1 MKHYSRRELYA
12 LGEPLGESVT
22 QAKVGGGRIY
32 GGGGSGGG
40 GGGQPQQNTTVNTNI
55 PEYAK
60 PYVEAM
66 LGAAQKQAYKYDDAG
81 NIVGFQPYVPY
92 GATVGPGGQIT
103 NTAQEQA
110 AAAVAPF
117 SPMQERAFQQTAG
130 LRVPSQYGIG
140 SQFAGAGGMGA
151 ANIAQQAAGIGQ
163 GYYGMATNP
172 YAQQMFM
179 SPYMQ
184 NAVDVQKAEAIRDY
198 GKILPGMQ
206 AQATRAGAFGGSRQ
220 AIETA
225 EARRNLA
232 TQLGQIQAQGTQRA
246 FEQAQQAQQ
255 FGANLGLQGY
265 GTALQGTGQL
275 TSAGKTLADIGG
287 QTLQAQ
293 QGIIGLQSQAGA
305 QQQALEQQKI
315 NQAIQNYALQQQNPQ
330 MQLSLMSSLTRGLP
344 LQQSTTQQYQAA
356 PSALSQIGGLGAAGV
371 GLYGMGR
378 SAGIFGKEGGHVR
391 KLASG
396 GITGMSKKVLLN
408 PEDFST
414 DQVKTMTDKGMIS
427 RLVGAP
433 ILDAKMK
440 DEQRMK
446 LAQAAQQPKPIDTI
460 AADIMA
466 RAAASQGIDNAES
479 NLPVMSAFDG
489 GIVAMAD
496 GGEVDSNGITRLR
509 TGGDGSP
516 DTRSEFEYDV
526 DRLKKFF
533 GERIPAIGTA
543 LNPFAGAG
551 KYFTQPRMNAV
562 DREEQAAGRAA
573 RDNPITGPVY
583 NDPKLEGP
591 KILPDEP
598 RASAAAPAAS
608 APSVADTGGRGI
620 NDILKRFEETLG
632 KGEQRDTEAKK
643 MAFWS
648 SLAQLGF
655 GAMGGTSRSGLTN
668 IGQAGA
674 PAVASGMQQLRDIEG
689 RQEKRGLAQ
698 LQAALEGE
706 KLKAEYTK
714 LDMMQPYY
722 REYANFL
729 ARRQGSTGT
738 AGLGSVPF
746 GEFRKIKAQYDGYL
760 MDGKTVRA
768 SPIAKYLTPDELNAL
783 KASPGTPSYDRGM
796 ARAAE
801 VAKQRMDAELREGMQ
816 YTAKQRVGSSA
827 EDI

>member
-32 GGGGSGGG
+32 GGGGSSGGG
-40 GGGQPQQNTTVNTNI
+40 GGGQPTQNTTVNTNI
-55 PEYAK
+55 PEYAR
-60 PYVEAM
+60 PYVESM

-110 AAAVAPF
+110 QAAIAPF
-117 SPMQERAFQQTAG
+117 SPMQERAFQQTAN
-130 LRVPSQYGIG
+130 LQVPGQFALGTGYQALGGIG
-140 SQFAGAGGMGA
+140 ALNAG
-151 ANIAQQAAGIGQ
+151 QQYNQ
-163 GYYGMATNP
+163 MAINP
-172 YAQQMFM
+172 YAQQAFM

-184 NAVDVQKAEAIRDY
+184 NVVDVQKNEALRDAQMRNIGANLGAARQGTYGGARQLLAEQERN
-198 GKILPGMQ
+198 
-206 AQATRAGAFGGSRQ
+206 
-220 AIETA
+220 
-225 EARRNLA
+225 RNLQ
-232 TQLGQIQAQGTQRA
+232 TQLGQIQATGSQEA
-246 FEQAQQAQQ
+246 FKSAQQAQQ

-265 GTALQGTGQL
+265 GQAVG
-275 TSAGKTLADIGG
+275 AGKALVDTGAA
-287 QTLQAQ
+287 QLQAQ

-305 QQQALEQQKI
+305 QQQALEQQRI

-330 MQLSLMSSLTRGLP
+330 LQLSLMSSLTRGLP

-414 DQVKTMTDKGMIS
+414 QQVKTMTDKGMIS
-427 RLVGAP
+427 QLVGAP

-446 LAQAAQQPKPIDTI
+446 FAQAAQQPKPIDTI

-489 GIVAMAD
+489 GIVAMAE
-496 GGEVDSNGITRLR
+496 GGEVDDDGVARFQEGGRSAFMEDISRFGDYAVPNLGITKKLKEL
-509 TGGDGSP
+509 GSYFTKP
-516 DTRSEFEYDV
+516 RQSTMSPGDV
-526 DRLKKFF
+526 DVQP
-533 GERIPAIGTA
+533 GYTPSSAPA
-543 LNPFAGAG
+543 PFPPEAA
-551 KYFTQPRMNAV
+551 KPR
-562 DREEQAAGRAA
+562 
-573 RDNPITGPVY
+573 
-583 NDPKLEGP
+583 
-591 KILPDEP
+591 ILPDEP

-608 APSVADTGGRGI
+608 APSVEDAGNKGI
-620 NDILKRFEETLG
+620 NAILKKFEEAQG

-655 GAMGGTSRSGLTN
+655 GAMGGASPYGLTN

-674 PAVASGMQQLRDIEG
+674 PAVASGMKALTDIEG
-689 RQEKRGLAQ
+689 RQEKRGIAS

-706 KLKAEYTK
+706 KIKADYAK
-714 LDMMQPYY
+714 LGMMQPYY
-722 REYANFL
+722 KEYANFL

-746 GEFRKIKAQYDGYL
+746 GEFRKLKSQYDGYL
-760 MDGKTVRA
+760 TDGKTVQA
-768 SPIAKYLTPDELNAL
+768 SPLAKYLTKDELNAL

-816 YTAKQRVGSSA
+816 YTAKQRVSPA

>member
-1 MKHYSRRELYA
+1 MNLFKL
-12 LGEPLGESVT
+12 LKWWFVD
-22 QAKVGGGRIY
+22 QFMFW
-32 GGGGSGGG
+32 GGGSGGG
-40 GGGQPQQNTTVNTNI
+40 GGSPTQSTSYQTNL

-60 PYVEAM
+60 PYVETM
-66 LGAAQKQAYKYDDAG
+66 LGAAQKQTYKYDPEG
-81 NIVGFQPYVPY
+81 NVVGFQPYIPY
-92 GATVGPGGQIT
+92 GATVGPGGEIT

-110 AAAVAPF
+110 QAAVAGF
-117 SPMQERAFQQTAG
+117 SPMQERAFQQTAD
-130 LRVPSQYGIG
+130 LRVPGQYGVG

-172 YAQQMFM
+172 FAQQSFM

-184 NAVDVQKAEAIRDY
+184 NVVDSQKQEAIRDY
-198 GKILPGMQ
+198 EKMLPGMQ
-206 AQATRAGAFGGSRQ
+206 AQATRQGAFGGSRS
-220 AIETA
+220 AIEAA
-225 EARRNLA
+225 EARRNLQN
-232 TQLGQIQAQGTQRA
+232 QLGGIQATGSQKA
-246 FEQAQQAQQ
+246 FEAGQQAQQ
-255 FGANLGLQGY
+255 FGANLGLQGLQT
-265 GTALQGTGQL
+265 GLQGTGQL
-275 TSAGKTLADIGG
+275 TSAGKALADIGG
-287 QTLQAQ
+287 QELQAR

-305 QQQALEQQKI
+305 QQQALEQQRV

-330 MQLSLMSSLTRGLP
+330 MQLSLMSSLLRGLP
-344 LQQSTTQQYQAA
+344 LQQATTQTYQAP
-356 PSALSQIGGLGAAGV
+356 PSALSQIGGLGAAGM
-371 GLYGMGR
+371 GMYGMGR
-378 SAGIFGKEGGHVR
+378 SAGIFGKEGGHVK

-396 GITGMSKKVLLN
+396 GITGLSKKVLLN

-427 RLVGAP
+427 QLVGAP

-466 RAAASQGIDNAES
+466 RAAASQGIDNAQS

-489 GIVAMAD
+489 GIVAMAE
-496 GGEVDSNGITRLR
+496 GGEVERFFDGGGTMAGFDSAVS
-509 TGGDGSP
+509 TGGRASP
-516 DTRSEFEYDV
+516 EIEEYVID
-526 DRLKKFF
+526 
-533 GERIPAIGTA
+533 
-543 LNPFAGAG
+543 
-551 KYFTQPRMNAV
+551 
-562 DREEQAAGRAA
+562 
-573 RDNPITGPVY
+573 PITGQ
-583 NDPKLEGP
+583 KLFSGYGSKTSAAP
-591 KILPDEP
+591 TAAVPASKKDTGIKILPDEP
-598 RASAAAPAAS
+598 RANAAAPAAP
-608 APSVADTGGRGI
+608 APSVADTGGKGI
-620 NDILKRFEETLG
+620 ADILKRFEETLG
-632 KGEQRDTEAKK
+632 KGAERDTEAKK

-689 RQEKRGLAQ
+689 RQEKRGLAS

-706 KLKAEYTK
+706 KLKAEYAK

-722 REYANFL
+722 KEYANFL

-746 GEFRKIKAQYDGYL
+746 GEFRKIKSQYDGYL
-760 MDGKTVRA
+760 TDGKTVRA
-768 SPIAKYLTPDELNAL
+768 SPLAKYLTPDELNAL

-801 VAKQRMDAELREGMQ
+801 IAKQRMDAELREGMQ

>member
-1 MKHYSRRELYA
+1 MSILRYKQKLLPY
-12 LGEPLGESVT
+12 GNPM
-22 QAKVGGGRIY
+22 GGGS
-32 GGGGSGGG
+32 SGGG
-40 GGGQPQQNTTVNTNI
+40 GGSQPQQNTTVNTNI

-117 SPMQERAFQQTAG
+117 SPMQEQAFRETAQM
-130 LRVPSQYGIG
+130 RVPYQYGIG
-140 SQFAGAGGMGA
+140 SQYVGAGGMGA

-184 NAVDVQKAEAIRDY
+184 NVVDVQKAEAIRDY

-246 FEQAQQAQQ
+246 FEQGQQAQQ

-275 TSAGKTLADIGG
+275 TSAGKALTDIGG
-287 QTLQAQ
+287 AQLQAQ

-356 PSALSQIGGLGAAGV
+356 PSALSQIGGLGAAGL

-378 SAGIFGKEGGHVR
+378 SAGVFGREGGHVR

-496 GGEVDSNGITRLR
+496 GGEVDSDGVAHYNEGGRSAFMEDLYKARDYIRETPGPNEYIIKKLR
-509 TGGDGSP
+509 EAGS
-516 DTRSEFEYDV
+516 
-526 DRLKKFF
+526 
-533 GERIPAIGTA
+533 
-543 LNPFAGAG
+543 
-551 KYFTQPRMNAV
+551 YFTTPRQSPRDADAQPGYTPSSA
-562 DREEQAAGRAA
+562 
-573 RDNPITGPVY
+573 PVEAPPEA
-583 NDPKLEGP
+583 PKPRILE
-591 KILPDEP
+591 DS
-598 RASAAAPAAS
+598 RVSAAAPAAS

-714 LDMMQPYY
+714 LGMMEPYY
-722 REYANFL
+722 KEYANFL

-783 KASPGTPSYDRGM
+783 KASPGTPSYERGM

-827 EDI
+827 EEI

>member
-1 MKHYSRRELYA
+1 
-12 LGEPLGESVT
+12 
-22 QAKVGGGRIY
+22 
-32 GGGGSGGG
+32 
-40 GGGQPQQNTTVNTNI
+40 
-55 PEYAK
+55 
-60 PYVEAM
+60 M
-66 LGAAQKQAYKYDDAG
+66 LGAAQKQAYKYDDSG

-92 GATVGPGGQIT
+92 GATVGPSGEIT

-110 AAAVAPF
+110 KAAVAGF
-117 SPMQERAFQQTAG
+117 SPMQERAFQQTAD
-130 LRVPSQYGIG
+130 LRVPGQYGVG
-140 SQFAGAGGMGA
+140 SQFVGAGGMGA

-172 YAQQMFM
+172 FAQQSFM

-184 NAVDVQKAEAIRDY
+184 NVVDVQKQEAVRDY
-198 GKILPGMQ
+198 GKMLPGMQ
-206 AQATRAGAFGGSRQ
+206 AQATRQGAFGGSRQ
-220 AIETA
+220 AIEAA
-225 EARRNLA
+225 EARRNLG
-232 TQLGQIQAQGTQRA
+232 TQLGSIQAQGSQKAFDEAQRNM
-246 FEQAQQAQQ
+246 Q

-275 TSAGKTLADIGG
+275 SQAGRSLADIGG
-287 QTLQAQ
+287 QELQAR

-305 QQQALEQQKI
+305 QQQTLEQQRV

-330 MQLSLMSSLTRGLP
+330 MQLSLMSSLLRGLP
-344 LQQSTTQQYQAA
+344 LQQATTQTYQAP
-356 PSALSQIGGLGAAGV
+356 PSAVSQFAGLGAAGM
-371 GLYGMGR
+371 GMYGMGR
-378 SAGIFGKEGGHVR
+378 SAGIFGKEGGHVK

-414 DQVKTMTDKGMIS
+414 EQVKSMTDKGMIS
-427 RLVGAP
+427 QLVGAP

-466 RAAASQGIDNAES
+466 RAAASQGIDNAPS

-496 GGEVDSNGITRLR
+496 GGEVDSDGIARFQ
-509 TGGDGSP
+509 TGGGSTYIDKDDEGYYLP
-516 DTRSEFEYDV
+516 GAPTSQ
-526 DRLKKFF
+526 F
-533 GERIPAIGTA
+533 GRDIRGAKDFYKRKIAENILQPLADIRGYFSDKAVVPSAAPATAPVEAPPEAPKPRI
-543 LNPFAGAG
+543 
-551 KYFTQPRMNAV
+551 
-562 DREEQAAGRAA
+562 
-573 RDNPITGPVY
+573 
-583 NDPKLEGP
+583 LEDSKP
-591 KILPDEP
+591 
-598 RASAAAPAAS
+598 SAAAPAAP
-608 APSVADTGGRGI
+608 APSVADTGGKGI

-643 MAFWS
+643 MAFYS

-655 GAMGGTSRSGLTN
+655 GAMGGTSRDPFTN

-674 PAVASGMQQLRDIEG
+674 PAIASGMKALTDIEG
-689 RQEKRGLAQ
+689 RQEKRGLAS

-706 KLKAEYTK
+706 KLKAEYSK
-714 LDMMQPYY
+714 LGMMQPYY
-722 REYANFL
+722 KEYANYL

-738 AGLGSVPF
+738 AGMGSVPF
-746 GEFRKIKAQYDGYL
+746 GEFRKLKSQYDGYL
-760 MDGKTVRA
+760 TDGKTVQS
-768 SPIAKYLTPDELNAL
+768 SPLAKYLTKDELNAL

-827 EDI
+827 EEI

>member
-1 MKHYSRRELYA
+1 MSILRSKHSGWTWEGRRT
-12 LGEPLGESVT
+12 PF
-22 QAKVGGGRIY
+22 
-32 GGGGSGGG
+32 GGGSGGG
-40 GGGQPQQNTTVNTNI
+40 GGGQPTQSTSYQTNV

-60 PYVEAM
+60 PYVETM

-81 NIVGFQPYVPY
+81 NVVGFQPYIPY

-151 ANIAQQAAGIGQ
+151 ANIAQQAAGIGGQ
-163 GYYGMATNP
+163 YYGMATNP
-172 YAQQMFM
+172 YAQQSFM

-184 NAVDVQKAEAIRDY
+184 NVVDVQKAEAIRDY

-220 AIETA
+220 AIEQA
-225 EARRNLA
+225 EARRNLG

-275 TSAGKTLADIGG
+275 TSAGKALADIGG
-287 QTLQAQ
+287 AQLQAQ

-305 QQQALEQQKI
+305 QQQALEQQKV

-330 MQLSLMSSLTRGLP
+330 MQLSLMSSLLRGLP
-344 LQQSTTQQYQAA
+344 LQQATTQTYQAP

-466 RAAASQGIDNAES
+466 RAAANQGIDNAES

-496 GGEVDSNGITRLR
+496 GGEVDSDGIARFQ
-509 TGGDGSP
+509 TGGGSTYIDKDDEGYYLP
-516 DTRSEFEYDV
+516 GAPTSQ
-526 DRLKKFF
+526 F
-533 GERIPAIGTA
+533 GRDIRGAKDFYKRKIAENILQPLADIRGYFSDKAVVPSAAPATAPVEAPPEAPKPRI
-543 LNPFAGAG
+543 
-551 KYFTQPRMNAV
+551 
-562 DREEQAAGRAA
+562 
-573 RDNPITGPVY
+573 
-583 NDPKLEGP
+583 LEDSKP
-591 KILPDEP
+591 
-598 RASAAAPAAS
+598 SAAAPAAS

-714 LDMMQPYY
+714 LGMMQPYY
-722 REYANFL
+722 KEYANYL

-783 KASPGTPSYDRGM
+783 KASPGTPSYERGM

-827 EDI
+827 EEI

>member
-60 PYVEAM
+60 PYVETM

-81 NIVGFQPYVPY
+81 NVVGFQPYVPY

-110 AAAVAPF
+110 QAAIAPF
-117 SPMQERAFQQTAG
+117 SPMQERAFQQTAN
-130 LRVPSQYGIG
+130 LQVPGQFALGTGYQALGGIG
-140 SQFAGAGGMGA
+140 ALNAG
-151 ANIAQQAAGIGQ
+151 QQYNQ
-163 GYYGMATNP
+163 MAINP
-172 YAQQMFM
+172 YAQQAFM

-184 NAVDVQKAEAIRDY
+184 NVVDVQKNEALRDAQMRNIGANLGAARQGTYGGARQLLAEQERN
-198 GKILPGMQ
+198 
-206 AQATRAGAFGGSRQ
+206 
-220 AIETA
+220 
-225 EARRNLA
+225 RNLQ
-232 TQLGQIQAQGTQRA
+232 TQLGQIQSAGSQEA
-246 FEQAQQAQQ
+246 FKSAQQAQQ

-265 GTALQGTGQL
+265 QQAVG
-275 TSAGKTLADIGG
+275 AGKALVDTGG
-287 QTLQAQ
+287 AQLQAQ

-305 QQQALEQQKI
+305 QQQALEQQRI

-330 MQLSLMSSLTRGLP
+330 LQLSLMSSLTRGLP

-378 SAGIFGKEGGHVR
+378 SAGIFGKEGGHVK

-414 DQVKTMTDKGMIS
+414 NQVKTMTDKGMIS

-446 LAQAAQQPKPIDTI
+446 FAQAAQQPKPIDTI

-496 GGEVDSNGITRLR
+496 GGEVDDGGVVRLR

-516 DTRSEFEYDV
+516 DTRSEFEYDI

-533 GERIPAIGTA
+533 GERVPAIGTA

-551 KYFTQPRMNAV
+551 KYFTQPRMTAV
-562 DREEQAAGRAA
+562 DREEQEAGRIA
-573 RDNPITGPVY
+573 RTNPITGPVY

-632 KGEQRDTEAKK
+632 KGAERDTEAKK

-722 REYANFL
+722 KEYANFL

-746 GEFRKIKAQYDGYL
+746 GEFRKIKSQYDGYL

-768 SPIAKYLTPDELNAL
+768 SPLAKYLTPDELNAL

-816 YTAKQRVGSSA
+816 YTAKQRVASPV

>member
-40 GGGQPQQNTTVNTNI
+40 YSGPQQNTTTSTQTGTTYQTNI
-55 PEYAK
+55 PEYAE
-60 PYVEAM
+60 PYVTTM
-66 LGAAQKQAYKYDDAG
+66 LGAAQRQAYQYDPAG
-81 NIVGFQPYVPY
+81 NITGFQPYIPY
-92 GATVGPGGQIT
+92 GATVDAAGNIT
-103 NTAQEQA
+103 NTAQQQA
-110 AAAVAPF
+110 ASAIAPF
-117 SPMQERAFQQTAG
+117 SPLQEQAFRNTASVGMPGQFNVGTG
-130 LRVPSQYGIG
+130 LQAMGGVNALNAGRQY
-140 SQFAGAGGMGA
+140 M
-151 ANIAQQAAGIGQ
+151 
-163 GYYGMATNP
+163 GMATNP
-172 YAQQMFM
+172 YAQAAFM

-184 NAVDVQKAEAIRDY
+184 NAVDVQKQEAFRDY
-198 GKILPGMQ
+198 AKQLPGMQ
-206 AQATRAGAFGGSRQ
+206 AQAARAGAFGGSRQ
-220 AIETA
+220 AIEAA
-225 EARRNLA
+225 EARRNLG
-232 TQLGQIQAQGTQRA
+232 TQLGQIQAQGTQKA
-246 FEQAQQAQQ
+246 FEAGQQAQQ
-255 FGANLGLQGY
+255 YGANLGLQGY
-265 GTALQGTGQL
+265 GQAVGAGTALGQM
-275 TSAGKTLADIGG
+275 GG
-287 QTLQAQ
+287 QQLAAQ
-293 QGIIGLQSQAGA
+293 QGIIGLQSQMGA
-305 QQQALEQQKI
+305 QIQAAEQQKI
-315 NQAIQNYALQQQNPQ
+315 NQAIQNYALQQQYPQ
-330 MQLSLMSSLTRGLP
+330 MQLSMMSSLLRGLP
-344 LQQSTTQQYQAA
+344 LQQATTQQYTTVPT
-356 PSALSQIGGLGAAGV
+356 PSVVSQLGGLGAAGL

-378 SAGIFGKEGGHVR
+378 SAGVFGKEGGHVR

-414 DQVKTMTDKGMIS
+414 QQVKTMTDKGMIS
-427 RLVGAP
+427 QLVGAP

-466 RAAASQGIDNAES
+466 RAAADQGIDTAES

-496 GGEVDSNGITRLR
+496 GGEVDSDGVARLR

-516 DTRSEFEYDV
+516 DTRSEFEYDI

-533 GERIPAIGTA
+533 GERVPAIGTA

-551 KYFTQPRMNAV
+551 KYFTQPRMTAV
-562 DREEQAAGRAA
+562 DREEQEAGRIA
-573 RDNPITGPVY
+573 RTNPITGPVY

-598 RASAAAPAAS
+598 RASAAAPAAPT
-608 APSVADTGGRGI
+608 PSIADTGGGGI
-620 NDILKRFEETLG
+620 NDILKKFQETLG
-632 KGEQRDTEAKK
+632 KGAERDTEAKK

-674 PAVASGMQQLRDIEG
+674 PAVASGMQQLREIEG
-689 RQEKRGLAQ
+689 RQEKRGLAS

-706 KLKAEYTK
+706 KLKAEYSK
-714 LDMMQPYY
+714 LGMMQPYY
-722 REYANFL
+722 KEYANYL

-738 AGLGSVPF
+738 AGLGSVGGATADKVMTRFQGYEADPKTAPF
-746 GEFRKIKAQYDGYL
+746 FGQLPKDVQKGLTDYKPGTESYRRSMEEFRKYNDRAMQNYL
-760 MDGKTVRA
+760 NN
-768 SPIAKYLTPDELNAL
+768 L
-783 KASPGTPSYDRGM
+783 RGLS
-796 ARAAE
+796 AR
-801 VAKQRMDAELREGMQ
+801 
-816 YTAKQRVGSSA
+816 SA
-827 EDI
+827 VSAGEES

>member
-40 GGGQPQQNTTVNTNI
+40 GGGQPTQNTTVNTNI
-55 PEYAK
+55 PEYAR
-60 PYVEAM
+60 PYVESM

-110 AAAVAPF
+110 QAAIAPF
-117 SPMQERAFQQTAG
+117 SPMQERAFQQTAN
-130 LRVPSQYGIG
+130 LQVPGQFALGTGYQALGGIG
-140 SQFAGAGGMGA
+140 ALNAG
-151 ANIAQQAAGIGQ
+151 QQYNQ
-163 GYYGMATNP
+163 MAINP
-172 YAQQMFM
+172 YAQQAFM

-184 NAVDVQKAEAIRDY
+184 NVVDVQKNEALRDAQMRNIGANLGAARQGTYGGARQLLAEQERN
-198 GKILPGMQ
+198 
-206 AQATRAGAFGGSRQ
+206 
-220 AIETA
+220 
-225 EARRNLA
+225 RNLQ
-232 TQLGQIQAQGTQRA
+232 TQLGQIQATGSQEA
-246 FEQAQQAQQ
+246 FKSAQQAQQ

-265 GTALQGTGQL
+265 GQAVG
-275 TSAGKTLADIGG
+275 AGKALVDTGAA
-287 QTLQAQ
+287 QLQAQ

-305 QQQALEQQKI
+305 QQQALEQQRI

-330 MQLSLMSSLTRGLP
+330 LQLSLMSSLTRGLP

-414 DQVKTMTDKGMIS
+414 QQVKTMTDKGMIS
-427 RLVGAP
+427 QLVGAP

-446 LAQAAQQPKPIDTI
+446 FAQAAQQPKPIDTI

-489 GIVAMAD
+489 GIVAMAE
-496 GGEVDSNGITRLR
+496 GGEVDDDGVARFQE
-509 TGGDGSP
+509 GGRSAFMEDLYKFRDYVRETPGPNEYIIKKLKEAGTYFTTPRQSTMSP
-516 DTRSEFEYDV
+516 GDV
-526 DRLKKFF
+526 DVQP
-533 GERIPAIGTA
+533 GYTPSSAPA
-543 LNPFAGAG
+543 PFSPEAP
-551 KYFTQPRMNAV
+551 KPR
-562 DREEQAAGRAA
+562 
-573 RDNPITGPVY
+573 
-583 NDPKLEGP
+583 
-591 KILPDEP
+591 ILPDEP

-608 APSVADTGGRGI
+608 APSVEDAGNKGI
-620 NDILKRFEETLG
+620 NAILKKFEEAQG

-655 GAMGGTSRSGLTN
+655 GAMGGASPYGLTN

-674 PAVASGMQQLRDIEG
+674 PAVASGMKALTDIEG
-689 RQEKRGLAQ
+689 RQEKRGIAS

-706 KLKAEYTK
+706 KIKADYAK
-714 LDMMQPYY
+714 LGMMQPYY
-722 REYANFL
+722 KEYANFL

-746 GEFRKIKAQYDGYL
+746 GEFRKLKSQYDGYL
-760 MDGKTVRA
+760 TDGKTVQA
-768 SPIAKYLTPDELNAL
+768 SPLAKYLTKDELNAL

-816 YTAKQRVGSSA
+816 YTAKQRVSPA

>member
-40 GGGQPQQNTTVNTNI
+40 GQSAPQQSTSYQTNL

-60 PYVEAM
+60 PYVETM
-66 LGAAQKQAYKYDDAG
+66 LGAAQKQAYKYDDSG

-110 AAAVAPF
+110 QAAVAPF
-117 SPMQERAFQQTAG
+117 SPMQERAFQQTAN
-130 LRVPSQYGIG
+130 LQVPGQFALGTGYQALGGIG
-140 SQFAGAGGMGA
+140 ALNAG
-151 ANIAQQAAGIGQ
+151 QQYNQ
-163 GYYGMATNP
+163 MAINP
-172 YAQQMFM
+172 YAQQAFM

-184 NAVDVQKAEAIRDY
+184 NVVDVQKNEALRDAQMRNIGANLGAARQGTYGGARQLLAEQERN
-198 GKILPGMQ
+198 
-206 AQATRAGAFGGSRQ
+206 
-220 AIETA
+220 
-225 EARRNLA
+225 RNLQ
-232 TQLGQIQAQGTQRA
+232 TQLGQIQAAGSQEA
-246 FEQAQQAQQ
+246 FKSAQQAQQ

-265 GTALQGTGQL
+265 GQAVG
-275 TSAGKTLADIGG
+275 AGKALVDTGG
-287 QTLQAQ
+287 AQLQAQ

-305 QQQALEQQKI
+305 QQQALEQQRI

-330 MQLSLMSSLTRGLP
+330 MQLSLMSSLLRGLP
-344 LQQSTTQQYQAA
+344 LQQATTQTYQAP

-496 GGEVDSNGITRLR
+496 GGEVDSDGIARFQ
-509 TGGDGSP
+509 TGGGSTYIDKDDEGYYLP
-516 DTRSEFEYDV
+516 GAPTSQ
-526 DRLKKFF
+526 F
-533 GERIPAIGTA
+533 GRDIRGAKDFYKRKIAENILQPLANIKGYFSDKAVVPSAAPATAPVEAPPEAPKPRI
-543 LNPFAGAG
+543 
-551 KYFTQPRMNAV
+551 
-562 DREEQAAGRAA
+562 
-573 RDNPITGPVY
+573 
-583 NDPKLEGP
+583 LEDSKP
-591 KILPDEP
+591 
-598 RASAAAPAAS
+598 SAAAPAAS

-714 LDMMQPYY
+714 LGMMQPYY
-722 REYANFL
+722 KEYANYL

-783 KASPGTPSYDRGM
+783 KASPGTPSYERGM

-827 EDI
+827 EEI

>member
-1 MKHYSRRELYA
+1 MSILRSKHSGWTWEGRRT
-12 LGEPLGESVT
+12 PF
-22 QAKVGGGRIY
+22 
-32 GGGGSGGG
+32 GGGSGGG
-40 GGGQPQQNTTVNTNI
+40 GGPQQTTSYQTNL

-60 PYVEAM
+60 PYVETM
-66 LGAAQKQAYKYDDAG
+66 LGAAQKQAYKYDDSG
-81 NIVGFQPYVPY
+81 NIVGFQPFIPY
-92 GATVGPGGQIT
+92 GATVDASGNIT

-110 AAAVAPF
+110 KAAFAGF
-117 SPMQERAFQQTAG
+117 SPMQERAFQQTAN
-130 LRVPSQYGIG
+130 LQTPSQYGIG
-140 SQFAGAGGMGA
+140 SQFVGAGGMGA
-151 ANIAQQAAGIGQ
+151 ANVAQQAAGLGGQ
-163 GYYGMATNP
+163 YFNMATNP
-172 YAQQMFM
+172 YAQQSFM

-184 NAVDVQKAEAIRDY
+184 NVVDVQKQEATRDY
-198 GKILPGMQ
+198 LKALPGMQ
-206 AQATRAGAFGGSRQ
+206 AQATRLGAFGGSRS
-220 AIETA
+220 AIEAA
-225 EARRNLA
+225 EARRNLN
-232 TQLGQIQAQGTQRA
+232 TQLGQIQAQGTQKA
-246 FEQAQQAQQ
+246 FEAGQQAQQ

-265 GTALQGTGQL
+265 NTALQGTGQL
-275 TSAGKTLADIGG
+275 TSAGRSLADIGG
-287 QTLQAQ
+287 QQLQAQ

-305 QQQALEQQKI
+305 QQQALEQQRI

-330 MQLSLMSSLTRGLP
+330 MQLSLMSSLLRGLP
-344 LQQSTTQQYQAA
+344 LQQATTQTYQAA
-356 PSALSQIGGLGAAGV
+356 PSTMSQIGGLGAAGL

-378 SAGIFGKEGGHVR
+378 SAGVFGKEGGHVR

-396 GITGMSKKVLLN
+396 GVTGMSKKVLLN

-427 RLVGAP
+427 QLVGAP

-466 RAAASQGIDNAES
+466 RAAASQGIDTAES

-489 GIVAMAD
+489 GIVAMAE
-496 GGEVDSNGITRLR
+496 GGEVDDDGVARFQEGGRSAFMEDISRFGDYAIPNLGITKKLKEF
-509 TGGDGSP
+509 GSYFTKP
-516 DTRSEFEYDV
+516 RQSTMSPGDV
-526 DRLKKFF
+526 DVQPGYTPSSAPAPFPPEAPKP
-533 GERIPAIGTA
+533 RI
-543 LNPFAGAG
+543 
-551 KYFTQPRMNAV
+551 
-562 DREEQAAGRAA
+562 
-573 RDNPITGPVY
+573 
-583 NDPKLEGP
+583 LEDS
-591 KILPDEP
+591 K
-598 RASAAAPAAS
+598 ASAAAPAAPT
-608 APSVADTGGRGI
+608 PSVADTGGKGI

-655 GAMGGTSRSGLTN
+655 GAMGGTSRNALTN

-674 PAVASGMQQLRDIEG
+674 PAIASGMQQLRDIEG

-706 KLKAEYTK
+706 KLKAEYSK
-714 LDMMQPYY
+714 LGMMQPYY
-722 REYANFL
+722 KEYANFL

-746 GEFRKIKAQYDGYL
+746 GEFRKLKSQYDGYL
-760 MDGKTVRA
+760 TDGKTVQA
-768 SPIAKYLTPDELNAL
+768 SPLAKYLTKDELNAL

-816 YTAKQRVGSSA
+816 YTAKQRVASPV

>member
-32 GGGGSGGG
+32 GGGGSSGGG
-40 GGGQPQQNTTVNTNI
+40 GSQPTQSTSYQTNV
-55 PEYAK
+55 PEYAR
-60 PYVEAM
+60 PYVETM
-66 LGAAQKQAYKYDDAG
+66 LGAAQKQAYKYDNAG
-81 NIVGFQPYVPY
+81 NVVGFQPYVPY
-92 GATVGPGGQIT
+92 GATVDAAGNIT

-110 AAAVAPF
+110 AATVAPF
-117 SPMQERAFQQTAG
+117 SPMQERAFQQTAD
-130 LRVPSQYGIG
+130 LRVPGQYGVG
-140 SQFAGAGGMGA
+140 SQFVGAGGMGA

-163 GYYGMATNP
+163 EYYGMATNP
-172 YAQQMFM
+172 YAQQSFM

-184 NAVDVQKAEAIRDY
+184 NVVDVQKTEAIRDY
-198 GKILPGMQ
+198 GKMLPGMQ
-206 AQATRAGAFGGSRQ
+206 AQATRQGAFGGSRQ
-220 AIETA
+220 AIEAA
-225 EARRNLA
+225 EARRNLG
-232 TQLGQIQAQGTQRA
+232 TQLGSIQAQGSQKA
-246 FEQAQQAQQ
+246 FEAGQQAQQ

-275 TSAGKTLADIGG
+275 SQAGRSLADIGG
-287 QTLQAQ
+287 QELQAR

-305 QQQALEQQKI
+305 QQQTLEQQRV

-330 MQLSLMSSLTRGLP
+330 MQLSLMSSLLRGLP
-344 LQQSTTQQYQAA
+344 LQQATTQTYQAP
-356 PSALSQIGGLGAAGV
+356 PSAVSQFGGLGAAGL

-378 SAGIFGKEGGHVR
+378 SAGVFGKEGGHVK

-414 DQVKTMTDKGMIS
+414 EQVKSMTDKGMIS
-427 RLVGAP
+427 QLVGAP

-440 DEQRMK
+440 DEQRIK

-466 RAAASQGIDNAES
+466 RAAASQGIDNAPS

-496 GGEVDSNGITRLR
+496 GGEVDSDGIARFQEGGRSAFMEDISRFGDYAVPNLGITKKLKEL
-509 TGGDGSP
+509 GSYFTKP
-516 DTRSEFEYDV
+516 RQSTMSPGDV
-526 DRLKKFF
+526 DVQPGYTPSSAPAPFPPDAPKP
-533 GERIPAIGTA
+533 RI
-543 LNPFAGAG
+543 
-551 KYFTQPRMNAV
+551 
-562 DREEQAAGRAA
+562 
-573 RDNPITGPVY
+573 
-583 NDPKLEGP
+583 LE
-591 KILPDEP
+591 DS
-598 RASAAAPAAS
+598 RASAAAPAAV
-608 APSVADTGGRGI
+608 APSVADTGGKGI
-620 NDILKRFEETLG
+620 ADILKRFEETLG

-655 GAMGGTSRSGLTN
+655 GAMGGTSRDPFTN

-674 PAVASGMQQLRDIEG
+674 PAVASGMQALREIEG
-689 RQEKRGLAQ
+689 RQEKRGLAS

-714 LDMMQPYY
+714 LGMMQPYY
-722 REYANFL
+722 KEYANYL

-738 AGLGSVPF
+738 AGMGSVPF
-746 GEFRKIKAQYDGYL
+746 GEFRKLKSQYDGYL

-783 KASPGTPSYDRGM
+783 KASPGTPSYERGM

-827 EDI
+827 EEI

>member
-60 PYVEAM
+60 PYVESM
-66 LGAAQKQAYKYDDAG
+66 LGAAQKQAYKYDDSG

-92 GATVGPGGQIT
+92 GATVGPGGQVT

-110 AAAVAPF
+110 QAAIAPF
-117 SPMQERAFQQTAG
+117 SPMQERAFQQTAD
-130 LRVPSQYGIG
+130 LRVPGQFALGTGYQALGGIG
-140 SQFAGAGGMGA
+140 ALNAG
-151 ANIAQQAAGIGQ
+151 QQYNQ
-163 GYYGMATNP
+163 MAINP
-172 YAQQMFM
+172 YAQQAFM

-184 NAVDVQKAEAIRDY
+184 NVVDVQKNEALRDAQMRNIGANLGAARQGTYGGARQLLAEQERN
-198 GKILPGMQ
+198 
-206 AQATRAGAFGGSRQ
+206 
-220 AIETA
+220 
-225 EARRNLA
+225 RNLQ
-232 TQLGQIQAQGTQRA
+232 TQLGQIQSAGSQEA
-246 FEQAQQAQQ
+246 FKSAQQAQQ

-265 GTALQGTGQL
+265 QQAVG
-275 TSAGKTLADIGG
+275 AGKALVDTGG
-287 QTLQAQ
+287 AQLQAQ

-305 QQQALEQQKI
+305 QQQALEQQRI

-330 MQLSLMSSLTRGLP
+330 LQLSLMSSLTRGLP
-344 LQQSTTQQYQAA
+344 LQQATTQQYQAA

-378 SAGIFGKEGGHVR
+378 SAGIFGKEGGHVK

-414 DQVKTMTDKGMIS
+414 DQVKRMTDKGMIS

-446 LAQAAQQPKPIDTI
+446 FAQAAQQPKPIDTI

-466 RAAASQGIDNAES
+466 RAASDQGIDTAES

-489 GIVAMAD
+489 GIVAMAE
-496 GGEVDSNGITRLR
+496 GGEIDSNGITRLR
-509 TGGDGSP
+509 TGGDSTYIDKDDEGYYLPGAPTSQ
-516 DTRSEFEYDV
+516 
-526 DRLKKFF
+526 F
-533 GERIPAIGTA
+533 GRDIR
-543 LNPFAGAG
+543 GAKDFYKRKIAENILQPLADIRG
-551 KYFTQPRMNAV
+551 YFSDKAV
-562 DREEQAAGRAA
+562 V
-573 RDNPITGPVY
+573 P
-583 NDPKLEGP
+583 
-591 KILPDEP
+591 
-598 RASAAAPAAS
+598 SAAPATAPVEAPPEAPKPRILEDSKPSASAPAAS
-608 APSVADTGGRGI
+608 APSVADTGGKGI

-714 LDMMQPYY
+714 LGMMEPYY
-722 REYANFL
+722 KEYANFL

-746 GEFRKIKAQYDGYL
+746 GEFRKIKSQYDGYL

-768 SPIAKYLTPDELNAL
+768 SPLAKYLTPDELNAL

-827 EDI
+827 EEI

>member
-60 PYVEAM
+60 PYVETM

-81 NIVGFQPYVPY
+81 NVVGFQPYVPY

-110 AAAVAPF
+110 QAAIAPF
-117 SPMQERAFQQTAG
+117 SPMQERAFQQTAD
-130 LRVPSQYGIG
+130 LRVPGQFALGTGYQALGGIG
-140 SQFAGAGGMGA
+140 ALNAG
-151 ANIAQQAAGIGQ
+151 QQYNQ
-163 GYYGMATNP
+163 MAINP
-172 YAQQMFM
+172 YAQQAFM

-184 NAVDVQKAEAIRDY
+184 NVVDVQKNEALRDAQMRNIGANLGAARQGTYGGARQLLAEQERN
-198 GKILPGMQ
+198 
-206 AQATRAGAFGGSRQ
+206 
-220 AIETA
+220 
-225 EARRNLA
+225 RNLQ
-232 TQLGQIQAQGTQRA
+232 TQLGQIQSAGSQEA
-246 FEQAQQAQQ
+246 FKSAQQAQQ

-265 GTALQGTGQL
+265 QQAVG
-275 TSAGKTLADIGG
+275 AGKALVDTGG
-287 QTLQAQ
+287 AQLQAQ

-305 QQQALEQQKI
+305 QQQALEQQRI

-330 MQLSLMSSLTRGLP
+330 LQLSLMSSLTRGLP

-378 SAGIFGKEGGHVR
+378 SAGIFGKEGGHVK

-414 DQVKTMTDKGMIS
+414 NQVKTMTDKGMIS

-446 LAQAAQQPKPIDTI
+446 FAQAAQQPKPIDTI

-496 GGEVDSNGITRLR
+496 GGEVDDDGVARYNEGGRSAFMEDLYKARDYIRETPGPNEYIIKKLR
-509 TGGDGSP
+509 EAGS
-516 DTRSEFEYDV
+516 
-526 DRLKKFF
+526 
-533 GERIPAIGTA
+533 
-543 LNPFAGAG
+543 
-551 KYFTQPRMNAV
+551 YFTTPRQSPRDADAQPGYTPSSAPV
-562 DREEQAAGRAA
+562 DAPPEA
-573 RDNPITGPVY
+573 
-583 NDPKLEGP
+583 PKPRILEDSKP
-591 KILPDEP
+591 
-598 RASAAAPAAS
+598 SATAPAAS

-632 KGEQRDTEAKK
+632 KGAERDTEAKK

-722 REYANFL
+722 KEYANFL

-746 GEFRKIKAQYDGYL
+746 GEFRKIKSQYDGYL

-768 SPIAKYLTPDELNAL
+768 SPIAKYLTKDELDAL

-827 EDI
+827 EEI

>member
-60 PYVEAM
+60 PYVESM
-66 LGAAQKQAYKYDDAG
+66 LGAAQKQAYKYDDSG

-110 AAAVAPF
+110 QAAVAPF
-117 SPMQERAFQQTAG
+117 SPMQERAFQQTAD
-130 LRVPSQYGIG
+130 LRVPGQFALGTGYQALGGIG
-140 SQFAGAGGMGA
+140 ALNAG
-151 ANIAQQAAGIGQ
+151 QQYNQ
-163 GYYGMATNP
+163 MAINP
-172 YAQQMFM
+172 YAQQAFM

-184 NAVDVQKAEAIRDY
+184 NVVDVQKNEALRDAQMRNIGANLGAARQGTYGGARQLLAEQERN
-198 GKILPGMQ
+198 
-206 AQATRAGAFGGSRQ
+206 
-220 AIETA
+220 
-225 EARRNLA
+225 RNLQ
-232 TQLGQIQAQGTQRA
+232 TQLGQIQSAGSQEA
-246 FEQAQQAQQ
+246 FKSAQQAQQ

-265 GTALQGTGQL
+265 QQAVG
-275 TSAGKTLADIGG
+275 AGKALVDTGG
-287 QTLQAQ
+287 AQLQAQ

-305 QQQALEQQKI
+305 QQQALEQQRI

-330 MQLSLMSSLTRGLP
+330 LQLSLMSSLTRGLP
-344 LQQSTTQQYQAA
+344 LQQATTQQYQAA

-378 SAGIFGKEGGHVR
+378 SAGIFGKEGGHVK

-414 DQVKTMTDKGMIS
+414 DQVKRMTDKGMIS

-446 LAQAAQQPKPIDTI
+446 FAQAAQQPKPIDTI

-466 RAAASQGIDNAES
+466 RAASDQGIDTAES

-489 GIVAMAD
+489 GIVAMAE
-496 GGEVDSNGITRLR
+496 GGEIDSNGITRLR

-526 DRLKKFF
+526 DRIKKFF
-533 GERIPAIGTA
+533 GERVPAIGTA

-714 LDMMQPYY
+714 LGMMEPYY
-722 REYANFL
+722 KEYANFL

-746 GEFRKIKAQYDGYL
+746 GEFRKIKSQYDGYL

-768 SPIAKYLTPDELNAL
+768 SPLAKYLTPDELNAL

-827 EDI
+827 EEI

>member
-22 QAKVGGGRIY
+22 QAKVGGGRVY

-40 GGGQPQQNTTVNTNI
+40 GSPAPQQSTSYQTNL

-60 PYVEAM
+60 PYVETM
-66 LGAAQKQAYKYDDAG
+66 LGAAQKQAYKYDDSG

-110 AAAVAPF
+110 MAAVAPF
-117 SPMQERAFQQTAG
+117 SPMQEQAFKETAQM
-130 LRVPSQYGIG
+130 RVPYQYGIG
-140 SQFAGAGGMGA
+140 SQYVGAGGMGA
-151 ANIAQQAAGIGQ
+151 ANLATQAAGAGRQ
-163 GYYGMATNP
+163 YYGLATNP
-172 YAQQMFM
+172 YAQAAFM

-184 NAVDVQKAEAIRDY
+184 NAVDVQKQEAVRDY
-198 GKILPGMQ
+198 MKTLPGIQ
-206 AQATRAGAFGGSRQ
+206 AAATRQGAFGGSRS
-220 AIETA
+220 AIEAA
-225 EARRNLA
+225 EARRNLG

-246 FEQAQQAQQ
+246 FEQGQQAQQ

-275 TSAGKTLADIGG
+275 TGAGTALGQLGG
-287 QTLQAQ
+287 QELQAR

-305 QQQALEQQKI
+305 QQQALEQQRI
-315 NQAIQNYALQQQNPQ
+315 NQAIQNYALQQQYPQ
-330 MQLSLMSSLTRGLP
+330 MQLSMMSSLLRGLP
-344 LQQSTTQQYQAA
+344 LQQATTQTYQAA

-396 GITGMSKKVLLN
+396 GITGLSKKVLLN

-414 DQVKTMTDKGMIS
+414 QQVKTMTDKGMIS
-427 RLVGAP
+427 QLVGAP

-466 RAAASQGIDNAES
+466 RAAASQGIDTAES

-496 GGEVDSNGITRLR
+496 GGEVDSDGVARFQE
-509 TGGDGSP
+509 GGRSAFMEDLYKFRDYVRETPGPNEYIIKKLKEAGNYFTTPRQSTMSP
-516 DTRSEFEYDV
+516 GDV
-526 DRLKKFF
+526 DVQPGYTPSSAPVPTPPEAPKP
-533 GERIPAIGTA
+533 RI
-543 LNPFAGAG
+543 
-551 KYFTQPRMNAV
+551 
-562 DREEQAAGRAA
+562 
-573 RDNPITGPVY
+573 
-583 NDPKLEGP
+583 LE
-591 KILPDEP
+591 DS

-608 APSVADTGGRGI
+608 APSVAETGGRGI

-632 KGEQRDTEAKK
+632 KGAERDTEAKK

-706 KLKAEYTK
+706 KLKAEYAK

-760 MDGKTVRA
+760 TDGKTVRA
-768 SPIAKYLTPDELNAL
+768 SPLAKYLTKDELDAL
-783 KASPGTPSYDRGM
+783 RASPGTPSYDRGM

-801 VAKQRMDAELREGMQ
+801 VAKQRMDADLREGMQ
-816 YTAKQRVGSSA
+816 YTAKQRVASPV

>member
-40 GGGQPQQNTTVNTNI
+40 GSPAPQQNTTVNTNI

-60 PYVEAM
+60 PYVESM
-66 LGAAQKQAYKYDDAG
+66 LGAAQKQAYKYDDSG

-110 AAAVAPF
+110 QAAVAPF
-117 SPMQERAFQQTAG
+117 SPMQERAFQQTAN
-130 LRVPSQYGIG
+130 LQVPGQFALGTGYQTLGGIG
-140 SQFAGAGGMGA
+140 ALNAG
-151 ANIAQQAAGIGQ
+151 QQYNQ
-163 GYYGMATNP
+163 MAINP
-172 YAQQMFM
+172 YAQQAFM

-184 NAVDVQKAEAIRDY
+184 NVVDVQKNEALRDAQMRNIGANLGAARQGTYGGARQLLAEQERN
-198 GKILPGMQ
+198 
-206 AQATRAGAFGGSRQ
+206 
-220 AIETA
+220 
-225 EARRNLA
+225 RNLQ
-232 TQLGQIQAQGTQRA
+232 TQLGQIQAAGSQEA
-246 FEQAQQAQQ
+246 FKSAQQAQQ

-265 GTALQGTGQL
+265 GQAVG
-275 TSAGKTLADIGG
+275 AGKALVDTGG
-287 QTLQAQ
+287 AQLQAQ

-305 QQQALEQQKI
+305 QQQALEQQRI

-330 MQLSLMSSLTRGLP
+330 LQLSLMSSLTRGLP
-344 LQQSTTQQYQAA
+344 LQQATTQQYQAA

-378 SAGIFGKEGGHVR
+378 SAGIFGKEGGHVK
-391 KLASG
+391 KLSGG

-414 DQVKTMTDKGMIS
+414 QQVKRMTDKGMIS

-446 LAQAAQQPKPIDTI
+446 FAQAAQQPKPIDTI

-466 RAAASQGIDNAES
+466 RAASDQGIDTAES

-489 GIVAMAD
+489 GIVAMAE
-496 GGEVDSNGITRLR
+496 GGEIDSNGITRLR

-526 DRLKKFF
+526 DRIKKFF
-533 GERIPAIGTA
+533 GERVPAIGTA

-598 RASAAAPAAS
+598 KASASAPAAS
-608 APSVADTGGRGI
+608 APSVADTGGKGI

-827 EDI
+827 EEI

>member
-32 GGGGSGGG
+32 GGGGSSGGG
-40 GGGQPQQNTTVNTNI
+40 GGGQPTQNTTVNTNI

-60 PYVEAM
+60 PYVESM

-110 AAAVAPF
+110 QAAIAPF
-117 SPMQERAFQQTAG
+117 SPMQERAFQQTAN
-130 LRVPSQYGIG
+130 LQVPGQFALGTGYQALGGIG
-140 SQFAGAGGMGA
+140 ALNAG
-151 ANIAQQAAGIGQ
+151 QQYNQ
-163 GYYGMATNP
+163 MAINP
-172 YAQQMFM
+172 YAQQAFM

-184 NAVDVQKAEAIRDY
+184 NVVDVQKNEALRDAQMRNIGANLGAARQGTYGGARQLLAEQERN
-198 GKILPGMQ
+198 
-206 AQATRAGAFGGSRQ
+206 
-220 AIETA
+220 
-225 EARRNLA
+225 RNLQ
-232 TQLGQIQAQGTQRA
+232 TQLGQIQATGSQEA
-246 FEQAQQAQQ
+246 FKSAQQAQQ

-265 GTALQGTGQL
+265 GQAVG
-275 TSAGKTLADIGG
+275 AGKALVDTGAA
-287 QTLQAQ
+287 QLQAQ

-305 QQQALEQQKI
+305 QQQALEQQRI

-330 MQLSLMSSLTRGLP
+330 LQLSLMSSLTRGLP

-414 DQVKTMTDKGMIS
+414 QQVKSMTDKGMIS
-427 RLVGAP
+427 QLVGAP

-489 GIVAMAD
+489 GIVAMAE
-496 GGEVDSNGITRLR
+496 GGEVDEDGIVRLR

-516 DTRSEFEYDV
+516 DTRSEFEYDI
-526 DRLKKFF
+526 DRFKKFF
-533 GERIPAIGTA
+533 GERVPAIGTA

-551 KYFTQPRMNAV
+551 KYFTQPRMTGADYEDQAV
-562 DREEQAAGRAA
+562 GQAARTS
-573 RDNPITGPVY
+573 PIKGPIY
-583 NDPKLEGP
+583 APPEAPKP
-591 KILPDEP
+591 RILPDEP

-608 APSVADTGGRGI
+608 APSVEDAGNKGI
-620 NDILKRFEETLG
+620 NAILKKFEEAQG

-655 GAMGGTSRSGLTN
+655 GAMGGASPYGLTN

-674 PAVASGMQQLRDIEG
+674 PAVASGMKALTDIEG
-689 RQEKRGLAQ
+689 RQEKRGIAS

-706 KLKAEYTK
+706 KIKADYAK
-714 LDMMQPYY
+714 LGMMQPYY
-722 REYANFL
+722 KEYANFL

-746 GEFRKIKAQYDGYL
+746 GEFRKLKSQYDGYL
-760 MDGKTVRA
+760 TDGKTVQA
-768 SPIAKYLTPDELNAL
+768 SPLAKYLTKDELNAL

-816 YTAKQRVGSSA
+816 YTAKQRVSPA

>member
-1 MKHYSRRELYA
+1 MSILRYKQKL
-12 LGEPLGESVT
+12 LP
-22 QAKVGGGRIY
+22 Y
-32 GGGGSGGG
+32 GNPMGGGSGGG

-60 PYVEAM
+60 PYVETM

-81 NIVGFQPYVPY
+81 NVVGFQPYVPY

-110 AAAVAPF
+110 QAAIAPF
-117 SPMQERAFQQTAG
+117 SPMQERAFQQTAD
-130 LRVPSQYGIG
+130 LRVPGQFALGTGYQALGGIG
-140 SQFAGAGGMGA
+140 ALNAG
-151 ANIAQQAAGIGQ
+151 QQYNQ
-163 GYYGMATNP
+163 MAINP
-172 YAQQMFM
+172 YAQQAFM

-184 NAVDVQKAEAIRDY
+184 NVVDVQKNEALRDAQMRNIGANLGAARQGTYGGARQLLAEQERN
-198 GKILPGMQ
+198 
-206 AQATRAGAFGGSRQ
+206 
-220 AIETA
+220 
-225 EARRNLA
+225 RNLQ
-232 TQLGQIQAQGTQRA
+232 TQLGQIQSAGSQEA
-246 FEQAQQAQQ
+246 FKSAQQAQQ

-265 GTALQGTGQL
+265 QQAVG
-275 TSAGKTLADIGG
+275 AGKALVDTGG
-287 QTLQAQ
+287 AQLQAQ

-305 QQQALEQQKI
+305 QQQALEQQRI

-330 MQLSLMSSLTRGLP
+330 LQLSLMSSLTRGLP

-378 SAGIFGKEGGHVR
+378 SAGIFGKEGGHVK

-414 DQVKTMTDKGMIS
+414 NQVKTMTDKGMIS

-446 LAQAAQQPKPIDTI
+446 FAQAAQQPKPIDTI

-496 GGEVDSNGITRLR
+496 GGEVDDDGVARYNEGGRSAFMEDLYKARDYIRETPGPNEYIIKKLR
-509 TGGDGSP
+509 EAGS
-516 DTRSEFEYDV
+516 
-526 DRLKKFF
+526 
-533 GERIPAIGTA
+533 
-543 LNPFAGAG
+543 
-551 KYFTQPRMNAV
+551 YFTTPRQSPRDADAQPGYTPSSAPV
-562 DREEQAAGRAA
+562 DAPPEA
-573 RDNPITGPVY
+573 
-583 NDPKLEGP
+583 PKPRILEDSKP
-591 KILPDEP
+591 
-598 RASAAAPAAS
+598 SAAAPAAS

-632 KGEQRDTEAKK
+632 KGAERDTEAKK

-722 REYANFL
+722 KEYANFL

-746 GEFRKIKAQYDGYL
+746 GEFRKIKSQYDGYL

-768 SPIAKYLTPDELNAL
+768 SPLAKYLTPDELNAL

-827 EDI
+827 EEI

>member
-1 MKHYSRRELYA
+1 MSILRSKHSGWTWEGRRT
-12 LGEPLGESVT
+12 PF
-22 QAKVGGGRIY
+22 
-32 GGGGSGGG
+32 GGSGGG
-40 GGGQPQQNTTVNTNI
+40 GSSQPTQSTSYQTNV

-60 PYVEAM
+60 PYVETM
-66 LGAAQKQAYKYDDAG
+66 LGAAQKQAYKYDDSG
-81 NIVGFQPYVPY
+81 NIVGFQPYIPY
-92 GATVGPGGQIT
+92 GATVDPATGTIT
-103 NTAQEQA
+103 NTAQQQA
-110 AAAVAPF
+110 QAAVAGF
-117 SPMQERAFQQTAG
+117 APMQEQAFRQTAN
-130 LRVPSQYGIG
+130 LRTPSQYGIG
-140 SQFAGAGGMGA
+140 SQFAGAGGIGA
-151 ANIAQQAAGIGQ
+151 ANIAQQAAGLGGQ
-163 GYYGMATNP
+163 YYNMATNP
-172 YAQQMFM
+172 YAQQAFM

-184 NAVDVQKAEAIRDY
+184 NVVDLQKQEAIRDF
-198 GKILPGMQ
+198 GKQMPGLQ
-206 AQATRAGAFGGSRQ
+206 AQATRLGAFGGSRS
-220 AIETA
+220 AIEAA

-232 TQLGQIQAQGTQRA
+232 TQLGQIQAQGTQKA
-246 FEQAQQAQQ
+246 FEAGQQAQQ

-275 TSAGKTLADIGG
+275 ASTGKALADIGG
-287 QTLQAQ
+287 AQLQAQ

-305 QQQALEQQKI
+305 QQQALEQQRV
-315 NQAIQNYALQQQNPQ
+315 NQAIQNYALQQQYPQ
-330 MQLSLMSSLTRGLP
+330 MQLSMMSSLLRGLP
-344 LQQSTTQQYQAA
+344 LQQATTQTYQAP
-356 PSALSQIGGLGAAGV
+356 PSAISQFGGLGAAGL
-371 GLYGMGR
+371 GIYGMGR
-378 SAGIFGKEGGHVR
+378 SAGMFGKEGGHVR

-427 RLVGAP
+427 QLVGAP

-466 RAAASQGIDNAES
+466 RAAASQGIDTAES

-489 GIVAMAD
+489 GIVAMAE
-496 GGEVDSNGITRLR
+496 GGEIDDDGVARFQEGGRSAFMEDISRFGDYAVPNLGITKKLKEL
-509 TGGDGSP
+509 GSYFTKP
-516 DTRSEFEYDV
+516 RQSTMSPGDV
-526 DRLKKFF
+526 DVQPGYTPSSAPAPFPPDAPKP
-533 GERIPAIGTA
+533 RI
-543 LNPFAGAG
+543 
-551 KYFTQPRMNAV
+551 
-562 DREEQAAGRAA
+562 
-573 RDNPITGPVY
+573 
-583 NDPKLEGP
+583 LE
-591 KILPDEP
+591 DS
-598 RASAAAPAAS
+598 RASAAAPEAPT
-608 APSVADTGGRGI
+608 PSVADTGGKGI
-620 NDILKRFEETLG
+620 ADILKRFEETLG

-655 GAMGGTSRSGLTN
+655 GAMGGTSRNALTN

-674 PAVASGMQQLRDIEG
+674 PAIASGMQQLRDIEG

-714 LDMMQPYY
+714 LGMMQPYY
-722 REYANFL
+722 KEYANFL

-746 GEFRKIKAQYDGYL
+746 GEFRKIKSQYDGYL

-768 SPIAKYLTPDELNAL
+768 SPLAKYLTPDELNAL

-827 EDI
+827 EEI